1 MKQKTLDLIEWT
13 ICIIKESYQLN
24 EEKASY
30 QESERQKG
38 RKEFLSNY
46 YHTTLVNFAKR
57 YLSSPVHEFN
67 IAARIIIM
75 EEEGKGA

>member
-1 MKQKTLDLIEWT
+1 MNQKTLDLIEWT
-13 ICIIKESYQLN
+13 IRIIKESYQLN

-38 RKEFLSNY
+38 REFLSNY